1 MFEDLKVWVNGR
13 MVQWKDATVHIMSHS
28 FSRGSAVFDVLGIH
42 PGPNGPM
49 AFRLD
54 RHLERFFRT
63 AGLLGMKIGYTREEL
78 REAVAQVVSAN
89 DISRGIVKLMGYYSE
104 ETIVDL
110 VMESNLDIAVLAIPE
125 TKELV
130 LEKPEPISMCI
141 SKWRKLHPATVPV
154 EAKACANYLNGMLS
168 RRDAAERGFDLA
180 IMLTTEGYVAEGAIE
195 SIFMVKDSVVK
206 TPPLGN
212 ILQSVTRMSILQAAP
227 SIGLEV
233 REEQIMP
240 QELLAA
246 DEIFSCHTG
255 VSVIPV
261 KQIEDKTLSPVPGP
275 VTSKIAE
282 LMDSIFLFRNE
293 TFKHWLEPLGTSLPE
308 GE

>member
-1 MFEDLKVWVNGR
+1 MFENLKVWINGE
-13 MVQWKDATVHIMSHS
+13 MIQWKDAKVHIMSHS

-42 PGPNGPM
+42 PGPDGPA
-49 AFRLD
+49 AFRLG
-54 RHLERFFRT
+54 RHLDRFFRT
-63 AGLLGMKIGYTREEL
+63 AELLGMKIGYTREQL
-78 REAVAQVVSAN
+78 REAVAQVVRAN
-89 DISRGIVKLMGYYSE
+89 DIGRGIVKLMGYYSE
-104 ETIVDL
+104 EAIITL
-110 VMESNLDIAVLAIPE
+110 VMESDLDIAVFAIPE
-125 TKELV
+125 TEELV
-130 LEKPEPISMCI
+130 LDKAEPINICI

-180 IMLTTEGYVAEGAIE
+180 IMLTTDGYVAEGAIE
-195 SIFMVKDSVVK
+195 SIFMVKDGVVK

-255 VSVIPV
+255 IKVVPV
-261 KQIEDKTLSPVPGP
+261 RQIEDRMLSPVPGP
-275 VTSKIAE
+275 VTSKLAD
-282 LMDSIFLFRNE
+282 LMDDICRFRNE
-293 TFKHWLEPLGTSLPE
+293 RFKHWLEPLGASLPE
-308 GE
+308 CE